1 MKMIQTLADSS
12 PLPQRLL
19 EARTLK
25 GISQKGLGIQL
36 GMEPGSASGRMNH
49 YEKGRHTP
57 DYPTFK
63 ANCGRARCACCLL
76 FLRESRNGG
85 ACLSYCE
92 AVRERSEGFIEPNK
106 GRKRRAFY
114 RLG

>member
-1 MKMIQTLADSS
+1 MADSS

-57 DYPTFK
+57 DYPTLKRIAAELDVPVAYFFCESHVMAELVCHIAKLSEKDQK
-63 ANCGRARCACCLL
+63 ALL
-76 FLRESRNGG
+76 SQIKDVKEEPFL
-85 ACLSYCE
+85 
-92 AVRERSEGFIEPNK
+92 
-106 GRKRRAFY
+106 
-114 RLG
+114 

>member
-1 MKMIQTLADSS
+1 MASIS

-25 GISQKGLGIQL
+25 GISQKKLGIQL

-57 DYPTFK
+57 DYPTLKRIAAELDVPVAYFF
-63 ANCGRARCACCLL
+63 C
-76 FLRESRNGG
+76 ESRII
-85 ACLSYCE
+85 AELVCRIEKLSE
-92 AVRERSEGFIEPNK
+92 KEQKAL
-106 GRKRRAFY
+106 
-114 RLG
+114 LGQIKCIKEDPSA